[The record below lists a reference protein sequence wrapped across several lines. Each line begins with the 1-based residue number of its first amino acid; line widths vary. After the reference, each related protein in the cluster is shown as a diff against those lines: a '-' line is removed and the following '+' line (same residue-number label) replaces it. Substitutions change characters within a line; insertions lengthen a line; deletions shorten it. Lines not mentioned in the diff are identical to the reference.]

1 MFGITELVEA
11 RPLKKN
17 CATKELRSFNTHK
30 FIGRS
35 KKFDI
40 FLLFILY
47 VWMSIPKEN
56 IERIQTQIEMI
67 RHESRTLSYR
77 IERMEQQR
85 KSLQDEKRKL
95 KEFLESSN
103 S

>member
-1 MFGITELVEA
+1 MRG
-11 RPLKKN
+11 LKV
-17 CATKELRSFNTHK
+17 
-30 FIGRS
+30 
-35 KKFDI
+35 FDI
-40 FLLFILY
+40 YPLTMSYGL
-47 VWMSIPKEN
+47 MSIPKEN

-103 S
+103 

>member
-1 MFGITELVEA
+1 MRG
-11 RPLKKN
+11 LKV
-17 CATKELRSFNTHK
+17 
-30 FIGRS
+30 
-35 KKFDI
+35 FDI
-40 FLLFILY
+40 YLLT
-47 VWMSIPKEN
+47 MSYGLMAIPKEN

-103 S
+103 

>member
-1 MFGITELVEA
+1 MRG
-11 RPLKKN
+11 LKV
-17 CATKELRSFNTHK
+17 
-30 FIGRS
+30 
-35 KKFDI
+35 FDI
-40 FLLFILY
+40 YPLT
-47 VWMSIPKEN
+47 MSYGLMAIPKEN